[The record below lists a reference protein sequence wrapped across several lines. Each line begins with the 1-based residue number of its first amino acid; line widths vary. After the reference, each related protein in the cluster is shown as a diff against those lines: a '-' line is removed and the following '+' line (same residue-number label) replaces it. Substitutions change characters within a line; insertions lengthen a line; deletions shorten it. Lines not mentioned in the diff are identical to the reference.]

1 MSQNFYFE
9 PPSRIQLVD
18 KMAHLLRYSDFLV
31 VIAGPK
37 GSGKSAVAQRLA
49 LVTHASDICQI
60 IVSLESETGAISLAR
75 QCAKLVSDEYA
86 DGMDPLTILHEKSRT
101 LHDVGQ
107 HLLILIDNAEWLNDE
122 AIELLAGLLV
132 SGAGKP
138 KIVLAGEESLIKR
151 LSSLS
156 LYELLEGRLH
166 LECLQPF
173 TEEEAKEFLAL
184 KFSSQQDLNK
194 RELKHVFDA
203 ASGYPGRLTSAVSE
217 LYRSGKVVNRA
228 VSLPLPIPHL
238 VGIGIVLVGVLFI
251 SLWQVFQSEEAD
263 QQPQIV
269 EGRVSVPLSVPLDS
283 SQSEVATAESVTL
296 VQSEL
301 SKLLAEQER
310 LLKQEVALAQ
320 NASNMTTEDN
330 SVVTMALPL
339 SVSAKTEDA
348 LSTKTEDALSTKT
361 EDAEVVIKEANTNE
375 SLVSAPAV
383 EQASTEAEV
392 IKLSVPK
399 PVVSESVA
407 MVVEKAEVKPE
418 SVAVLKDVVAPKP
431 QEVVPVAPKTEPK
444 IVSVVAPKAV
454 PKIAGKS
461 TDEAQSKRGSSS
473 SLGAQKWLKEEQ
485 LLSWPS
491 GGYTLQLLGARSEE
505 SIIQFMQSLD
515 NPNRLY
521 YFSTVYKNAP
531 WHVVV
536 YGQYANRTAANRA
549 VSSLPDEL
557 KNLKPWARS
566 INGVQLDIKKK

>member
-60 IVSLESETGAISLAR
+60 IVSLESETGAIELAR

-86 DGMDPLTILHEKSRT
+86 DGMDPLTILHEKSRA

-107 HLLILIDNAEWLNDE
+107 HLLLIIDNAEWLNDE

-132 SGAGKP
+132 SGVGKP
-138 KIVLAGEESLIKR
+138 KIVLSGEESLIKR

-166 LECLQPF
+166 LERLQPF

-194 RELKHVFDA
+194 RELKHVFDVS
-203 ASGYPGRLTSAVSE
+203 SGYPGRLTSAASE
-217 LYRSGKVVNRA
+217 LYRSGKVVSRA
-228 VSLPLPIPHL
+228 ASLPLPVPHL
-238 VGIGIVLVGVLFI
+238 VGIGIVLIGVLFI
-251 SLWQVFQSEEAD
+251 SLWQVLQSEEAD

-283 SQSEVATAESVTL
+283 SQSEVATAESVTV

-320 NASNMTTEDN
+320 NTSNTTTEDN
-330 SVVTMALPL
+330 NVVTMALPL
-339 SVSAKTEDA
+339 SI
-348 LSTKTEDALSTKT
+348 STKTEEADA
-361 EDAEVVIKEANTNE
+361 VIKKVKTNE
-375 SLVSAPAV
+375 SLLNAPAV
-383 EQASTEAEV
+383 EKVLTETEV
-392 IKLSVPK
+392 IKTSVSN

-407 MVVEKAEVKPE
+407 VVVEKAEVKPE
-418 SVAVLKDVVAPKP
+418 GVAELKDAVELKPKEVAP
-431 QEVVPVAPKTEPK
+431 VAPK
-444 IVSVVAPKAV
+444 IVSVVTPKVV
-454 PKIAGKS
+454 PKIVEKG
-461 TDEAQSKRGSSS
+461 TDEPQSKRGSSS
-473 SLGAQKWLKEEQ
+473 SSGAQKWLKEEQ
-485 LLSWPS
+485 LLSWPA

-549 VSSLPDEL
+549 VSSLPEEL
-557 KNLKPWARS
+557 KKLKPWARS